1 MALQSIT
8 AIGSI
13 TLQASSSSVIFSSIP
28 NSYRDLIFIV
38 DGNVTGSLTTQ
49 LRFNSDGGSNY
60 LHVSAASD
68 NANNRY
74 SVSGTTT
81 FINAAP
87 DFGTN
92 TRFNQHYY
100 IFDYAQTDKHKAV
113 GVKHGLGD
121 LSPNMVA
128 ARWASSAAIN
138 TIELSSSANAFAVGT
153 RVSLYGRIA

>member
-1 MALQSIT
+1 MALQSVI
-8 AIGSI
+8 ALGAI
-13 TLQASSSSVIFSSIP
+13 TLQASSSSIVFSSIP
-28 NSYRDLIFIV
+28 NTYRDLLLIV

-49 LRFNSDGGSNY
+49 LRFNGDSGSNY

-74 SVSGTTT
+74 SVAGTAT

-113 GVKHGLGD
+113 GVKHGMGD

-128 ARWASSAAIN
+128 ARWASTAAI
-138 TIELSSSANAFAVGT
+138 TTLELSSSANAFAAGT